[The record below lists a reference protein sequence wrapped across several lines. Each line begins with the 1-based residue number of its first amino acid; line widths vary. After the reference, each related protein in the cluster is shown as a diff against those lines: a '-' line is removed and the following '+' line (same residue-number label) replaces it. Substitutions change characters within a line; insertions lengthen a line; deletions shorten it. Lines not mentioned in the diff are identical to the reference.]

1 MLSGLLQS
9 AAALVLGLGLG
20 LAPAAATGEA
30 PDADAA
36 PTPAADER
44 EDRPTAS
51 AEAKPAQAPSASSTS
66 SASTSAKPGALP
78 AVAADQALE
87 VVLDCGLR
95 VLIARDRTLPVA
107 AVILAVESGPEDD
120 PEDTPGLTHALAYY
134 LLYGNRELRPG
145 ESIDTVHAGGGVSS
159 MAVGLAQVRY
169 ESVVPASRL
178 EEILWIESQR
188 LRSPT
193 VAADAWKKALRDAA
207 GDVPRQGIL
216 PPPGLAAVHR
226 QESLGHSGR
235 RPGPNLAGLNE
246 GALSSQLRAR
256 FNYARATLVV
266 VAPEDPRELLGA
278 VERLFGDLPQ
288 AKRQVP
294 ARPPGLR
301 SAAAIERDK
310 ENAAKQ
316 DEPPEGEAAEPTKQ
330 DEPASPV
337 TTSAGPVTTA
347 VTVSEDA
354 PEGDAADP
362 VTGPPPEVDPDAGA
376 GLSVDPDDLDPEVVE
391 AGHHKLPLYAW
402 SIPGTPAANAWA
414 IAVCR
419 ALNGQRRRGDEA
431 KRMRVS
437 CAVDHDPRRG
447 TLLVQVLDAEAPLQA
462 LRSRFARLASGRD
475 RALLR
480 AQAVKL
486 GRELDFASHRPLTL
500 ARQLAVSTEDGAGP
514 RPTAR
519 ALADLTGL
527 AALTDVDRLGEHF
540 PAMLHLRDAIT
551 LVRPETSGKGKPV
564 KGQGPAKGKPTG
576 DAKGEPSEPA
586 GKPTKGAAS

>member
-1 MLSGLLQS
+1 
-9 AAALVLGLGLG
+9 AAPAPAEE
-20 LAPAAATGEA
+20 APAASA
-30 PDADAA
+30 P
-36 PTPAADER
+36 
-44 EDRPTAS
+44 
-51 AEAKPAQAPSASSTS
+51 AKPAQTASASST
-66 SASTSAKPGALP
+66 STSAKPGALP
-78 AVAADQALE
+78 AIAADQALE

-120 PEDTPGLTHALAYY
+120 PEDAPGLTHALAYY

-178 EEILWIESQR
+178 EEVLWIESQR

-193 VAADAWKKALRDAA
+193 VQADAWKKALRDAA
-207 GDVPRQGIL
+207 GDAPRQGIL

-246 GALSSQLRAR
+246 GALSSHLRAR

-278 VERLFGDLPQ
+278 VERLFGDLPA

-294 ARPPGLR
+294 ARLPGLR
-301 SAAAIERDK
+301 SAAAKERDK
-310 ENAAKQ
+310 ENAATL
-316 DEPPEGEAAEPTKQ
+316 DEATTPDAVPPDAGASPEGAEGTGDAVGGADDPKPEAATS
-330 DEPASPV
+330 PAPA
-337 TTSAGPVTTA
+337 T
-347 VTVSEDA
+347 
-354 PEGDAADP
+354 
-362 VTGPPPEVDPDAGA
+362 PEVDPAAGA
-376 GLSVDPDDLDPEVVE
+376 GLSVDPDDLDPEVIE

-419 ALNGQRRRGDEA
+419 ALNGQRRRGDES

-447 TLLVQVLDAEAPLQA
+447 SLLIQILDADAPLEA

-500 ARQLAVSTEDGAGP
+500 ARQLAVSTEDEAGP

-527 AALTDVDRLGEHF
+527 AALSDVDRLSEHF

-576 DAKGEPSEPA
+576 KPADAKGGTP
-586 GKPTKGAAS
+586 